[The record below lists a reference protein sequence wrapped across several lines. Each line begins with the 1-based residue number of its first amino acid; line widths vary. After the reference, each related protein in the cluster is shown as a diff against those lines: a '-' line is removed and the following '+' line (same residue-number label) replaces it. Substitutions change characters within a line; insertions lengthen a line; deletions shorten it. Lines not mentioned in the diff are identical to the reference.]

1 MCAFR
6 QICSGS
12 DAVVFGPKAFSDAVN
27 LSLGHIVP
35 DGGAGDA
42 PSVGPIGQNNVFF
55 FCQTSVCL
63 HSPKQLRVP
72 QKVNHRL
79 FCVGCVA

>member
-6 QICSGS
+6 QICAGS
-12 DAVVFGPKAFSDAVN
+12 DAVIFGPKAFSNAVN

-42 PSVGPIGQNNVFF
+42 PPVGPIVQNDAFF
-55 FCQTSVCL
+55 FC
-63 HSPKQLRVP
+63 
-72 QKVNHRL
+72 
-79 FCVGCVA
+79 

>member
-6 QICSGS
+6 QICAGS
-12 DAVVFGPKAFSDAVN
+12 DAVVLGPKAFSDAVD

-42 PSVGPIGQNNVFF
+42 PPLGPIFQNNGFL
-55 FCQTSVCL
+55 FCQTSQRL

-72 QKVNHRL
+72 QKVDHRR
-79 FCVGCVA
+79 